1 VQILWVHTLVIGGH
15 KNVVDDNDLD
25 DHYYVA
31 DKVTAAAAIVDLR
44 TYLFTASMQLSLL
57 KCVH

>member
-1 VQILWVHTLVIGGH
+1 VHTLVIGGH